1 MILLTGNLGFI
12 GSKLAQELKEPYIG
26 IDLQDGL
33 NLLTCELPED
43 IDTIFHLAAQSSV
56 ESSWHDPLHDLDNL
70 RITARLTHKY
80 PNAKI
85 IYANSC
91 AAINRDSPY
100 GFSKAVSGEYLK
112 KFHDNTVELIFPN
125 IYGLGSKSVVDI
137 FKDKD
142 EVIIYGDGT
151 HTRDYVHVD
160 DIVYGITLARDWKAG
175 TYHMGTG
182 NSISVNELSKGKKV
196 TYLPE
201 RKETAHVVV
210 PNSTPNWSPAINV
223 MGYLW

>member
-1 MILLTGNLGFI
+1 MILITGNLGFI
-12 GSKLAQELKEPYIG
+12 GSKLAQELTEPYIG
-26 IDLQDGL
+26 IDLQSGL
-33 NLLTCELPED
+33 NLLTCDLPEG

-56 ESSWHDPLHDLDNL
+56 ESSWHDPLHDLDNS
-70 RITARLTHKY
+70 RITARLAHTY

-91 AAINRDSPY
+91 AAINKDSPY

-112 KFHDNTVELIFPN
+112 KFHTNTVELIFPN
-125 IYGLGSKSVVDI
+125 IYGPGSKSVVDI
-137 FKDKD
+137 FKGKD
-142 EVIIYGDGT
+142 EVTIYGDGT

-160 DIVYGITLARDWKAG
+160 DIVSGILKARKWEAG

-182 NSISVNELSKGKKV
+182 NSIPVNELAKGKKI

-201 RKETAHVVV
+201 RKETAHVMV
-210 PNSTPNWSPAINV
+210 PNTTPNWEPTISV
-223 MGYLW
+223 KGYTW